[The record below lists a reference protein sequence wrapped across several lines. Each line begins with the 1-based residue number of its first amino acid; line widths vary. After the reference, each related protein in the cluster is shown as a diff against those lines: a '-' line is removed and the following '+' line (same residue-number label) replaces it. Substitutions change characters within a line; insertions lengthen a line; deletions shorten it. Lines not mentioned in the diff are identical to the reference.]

1 MAALADLAIAFGL
14 VFVAELGDKTQL
26 LIAAQAARS
35 DARRVLAE
43 AAAAFAILTAV
54 AVAAGAWLS
63 DLVPAMWVAVA
74 AGLLFLVFAA
84 LSLRDAADE
93 DLQEPRVRPGS
104 TFALLLVAELGD
116 KTQLATAALAASGAN
131 PLAAGLGAWVALV
144 ASALLAVLA
153 GGWVAARVGPRR
165 RALLA
170 GVVFAIAGI
179 ATLALGIVQR

>member
-1 MAALADLAIAFGL
+1 MAALADLALAFGL

-26 LIAAQAARS
+26 LIAAQAARA

-43 AAAAFAILTAV
+43 AAAAFAILTVV
-54 AVAAGAWLS
+54 AVAAGSWLS
-63 DLVPAMWVAVA
+63 GLVPAAWVAVA

-93 DLQEPRVRPGS
+93 DLQEPRARRGG
-104 TFALLLVAELGD
+104 TFVLLLVAELGD
-116 KTQLATAALAASGAN
+116 KTQLATAALAAAGSN
-131 PLAAGLGAWVALV
+131 PVATALGAWAALV

-153 GGWVAARVGPRR
+153 GNWVAARVGPRR

-170 GVVFAIAGI
+170 GVVFAIAGV
-179 ATLALGIVQR
+179 ATLALGFVRG